1 MRVTNKL
8 DHNISKFDYIIHGH
22 TIEPVEEAKYLGVTI
37 NNKLNWN
44 SHINNICQ
52 KANNTLNF
60 INRNFKTCPQKIKE
74 QLYTSYVRPLV
85 EFSGSV
91 WDVHTKIN
99 IDQIERVQRRAA
111 RFVKSSYG
119 RDQSVTCMIEELGWP
134 LLRERR
140 ARAKVTVIFKAKKD
154 MIDIR
159 LDMPNTLSSLRSAT
173 AQNHFI
179 PFAHTNV
186 YLFSFYQSA
195 LRIWNGLPPSIRE
208 STTLANF
215 QSAIKGRILT
225 PPD

>member
-1 MRVTNKL
+1 MSSKNKRAIV
-8 DHNISKFDYIIHGH
+8 HIICTSTGR
-22 TIEPVEEAKYLGVTI
+22 IQWQCLGRTY
-37 NNKLNWN
+37 
-44 SHINNICQ
+44 Q
-52 KANNTLNF
+52 K
-60 INRNFKTCPQKIKE
+60 Q
-74 QLYTSYVRPLV
+74 
-85 EFSGSV
+85 
-91 WDVHTKIN
+91 N

-119 RDQSVTCMIEELGWP
+119 RDQSVTCMIMELGWP

-140 ARAKVTVIFKAKKD
+140 ARAKVTIIFKAKKD

-225 PPD
+225 PPDQTCYRCPRSQFYSFFRPPMLQI